1 MYMTNKKTGQ
11 SFLVAGLFLLAVSSY
26 LLTKHQS
33 DFISGI
39 GYGVSIGFIILGI
52 IKLKRD

>member
-1 MYMTNKKTGQ
+1 MNMTTKKTGQ
-11 SFLVAGLFLLAVSSY
+11 TFLVAGLFLLAASSY

-39 GYGVSIGFIILGI
+39 GFGVSIGFIILGI
-52 IKLKRD
+52 LRLKKD